1 MSTNEDKKEKSFI
14 NKIKLK
20 YKIEQNEDEFINL
33 FGIDFAKVNKNK
45 CTMVIEGKEYKLRH
59 KFNKRTLRNS
69 I

>member
-69 I
+69 F